1 MDVFESIRK
10 VLLEKR
16 ENNNPVPEGYCPNC
30 WGREEYGGKFYS
42 AIKKEKVDIKTL
54 GTERHGWVLD
64 YADKHFSAI
73 ELKLEGDM
81 FECKRC
87 NVKYRAV

>member
-16 ENNNPVPEGYCPNC
+16 ADNNPVPEGYCPNC

-42 AIKKEKVDIKTL
+42 AIKKENGKCLIQ
-54 GTERHGWVLD
+54 
-64 YADKHFSAI
+64 
-73 ELKLEGDM
+73 
-81 FECKRC
+81 
-87 NVKYRAV
+87 NN

>member
-1 MDVFESIRK
+1 MDVFESIK
-10 VLLEKR
+10 KALLEKR

-42 AIKKEKVDIKTL
+42 AIKKEDVDIKTL
-54 GTERHGWVLD
+54 STERHGWVLD

-73 ELKLEGDM
+73 ELKHEGEM